1 MVLFFILPFSVCL
14 HGNDIE
20 KTMLENAG
28 LKLEVRKEYMYK
40 RETFFNYSM
49 VTKIMYFTLAK
60 QELNTLPNTE
70 HLIKMFHLRIG
81 PGGREIRNSGFFF
94 RIAVRSRSW
103 QVDQQLFTF
112 HRASQLPSS
121 HFYMNQE
128 NDIYSTCSHQMKSTL
143 WTELRET
150 PRTNYAVIKMN
161 ILSLSKT
168 TVIV

>member
-1 MVLFFILPFSVCL
+1 MVLFSILPFSVCL

-81 PGGREIRNSGFFF
+81 PGGERNQKLRIFFSNC
-94 RIAVRSRSW
+94 RT
-103 QVDQQLFTF
+103 LTF
-112 HRASQLPSS
+112 LTS
-121 HFYMNQE
+121 
-128 NDIYSTCSHQMKSTL
+128 
-143 WTELRET
+143 
-150 PRTNYAVIKMN
+150 
-161 ILSLSKT
+161 
-168 TVIV
+168 